1 MITGINH
8 LTLAVRD
15 LERSFDFYT
24 RVVGLRPIV
33 KWARG
38 AYLQAGDDWICLSL
52 DDETRP
58 GPLPEYT
65 HVAFSISAEA
75 FSRCAT
81 AIREQGVTVWK
92 ENRSEG
98 DSLYFL
104 DPDGHKL
111 EIHSGDL
118 ESRLAELRET
128 PYEGLEW
135 FVQ

>member
-24 RVVGLRPIV
+24 RGVGLQPIV
-33 KWARG
+33 KWVRG
-38 AYLQAGDDWICLSL
+38 AYLRAGDDWICLSL
-52 DDETRP
+52 DDKTRP
-58 GPLPEYT
+58 GLLLEYT
-65 HVAFSISAEA
+65 HVAFSVSAEA
-75 FSRCAT
+75 FAHCAQ
-81 AIREQGVTVWK
+81 AIREQDVTIWK
-92 ENRSEG
+92 ENHSEG

-111 EIHSGDL
+111 EIHTGDL

-135 FVQ
+135 YR

>member
-1 MITGINH
+1 MVTGINH

-24 RVVGLRPIV
+24 RVVGLQPIV
-33 KWARG
+33 KWVRG
-38 AYLQAGDDWICLSL
+38 AYLQAGGDWICLSL
-52 DDETRP
+52 DDETRT

-75 FSRCAT
+75 FARCT
-81 AIREQGVTVWK
+81 DAIREQGVTIWK

-118 ESRLAELRET
+118 QSRLAALRET

-135 FVQ
+135 FI

>member
-1 MITGINH
+1 MISGINH
-8 LTLAVRD
+8 LTLAVRN

-24 RVVGLRPIV
+24 HVVGLEPIV

-38 AYLQAGDDWICLSL
+38 AYLLAGDDWICLSL
-52 DDETRP
+52 DDETRS

-65 HVAFSISAEA
+65 HVAFNVDPEA
-75 FSRCAT
+75 FASCAQ
-81 AIREQGVTVWK
+81 AILKQGVTVWK

-111 EIHSGDL
+111 EIHSGNL
-118 ESRLAELRET
+118 ESRLAELRKS

-135 FVQ
+135 FR